1 VRVSFETALMQWQ
14 DGLRRLAAAPP
25 EEARMLERVSRAIE
39 AELRRRLGGAFTS
52 DELADLYEQ
61 GTDWA
66 TDLAVTVAPEDPY
79 AWDARTV
86 ADAAFGRYLRGASDY
101 AGGRRLRVD

>member
-1 VRVSFETALMQWQ
+1 LPFENALMQWQ

-25 EEARMLERVSRAIE
+25 EQQRMLERVTRAIE
-39 AELRRRLGGAFTS
+39 AELRRRLGGAFTTE
-52 DELADLYEQ
+52 ELADLYER

-66 TDLAVTVAPEDPY
+66 TDLAVSVAPDDPY

-86 ADAAFGRYLRGASDY
+86 ADAAFGRYLRAATDF
-101 AGGRRLRVD
+101 AGGRRLPIE